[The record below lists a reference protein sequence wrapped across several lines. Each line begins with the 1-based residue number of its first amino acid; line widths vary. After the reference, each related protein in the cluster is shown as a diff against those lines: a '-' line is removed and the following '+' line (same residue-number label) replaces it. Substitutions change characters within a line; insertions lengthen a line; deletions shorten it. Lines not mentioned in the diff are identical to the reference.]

1 MQITFMKR
9 LKHLVSLLIQNW
21 SVNKKIS
28 HYLNIDNNF
37 SYSKAKF
44 KVGDEVLIK
53 TRQIRRI
60 NTVDGFFK
68 HGIILEVVLSP
79 KLRGDSV
86 DEWYYRVEYDPLEG
100 RSLGN
105 HKYTDYFNETELDLS
120 IQEKRDRRLKE
131 LGI

>member
-53 TRQIRRI
+53 SSDP
-60 NTVDGFFK
+60 NGFRLGPKFK
-68 HGIILEVVLSP
+68 RGIILEVTLSP
-79 KLRGDSV
+79 KLRGDCE
-86 DEWYYRVEYDPLEG
+86 DEFYYRVEYNPLEG
-100 RSLGN
+100 RSSGN
-105 HKYTDYFNETELDLS
+105 HKYTEYFNETMLDYPLWK
-120 IQEKRDRRLKE
+120 KREDRLNE

>member
-1 MQITFMKR
+1 LPSLSIEVN
-9 LKHLVSLLIQNW
+9 LK
-21 SVNKKIS
+21 
-28 HYLNIDNNF
+28 
-37 SYSKAKF
+37 YSKAKF
-44 KVGDEVLIK
+44 RVGDEVLIK

-105 HKYTDYFNETELDLS
+105 HKYTDYFNETELDYTL
-120 IQEKRDRRLKE
+120 QKKREDKLNE

>member
-1 MQITFMKR
+1 M
-9 LKHLVSLLIQNW
+9 VSLLIQNW

-53 TRQIRRI
+53 SSDP
-60 NTVDGFFK
+60 NGFRLGPKFK
-68 HGIILEVVLSP
+68 KGIILEVGLSP
-79 KLRGDSV
+79 KLRGDSE
-86 DEWYYRVEYDPLEG
+86 DEFYYKVQYNPLEH
-100 RSLGN
+100 LN
-105 HKYTDYFNETELDLS
+105 DLYHFLQDHKYTEYINENMLDYPLWK
-120 IQEKRDRRLKE
+120 KREDKLKE

>member
-53 TRQIRRI
+53 SSDP
-60 NTVDGFFK
+60 NGFRLGPKFK
-68 HGIILEVVLSP
+68 SGIILEVTLSP
-79 KLRGDSV
+79 KLRGDSD
-86 DEWYYRVEYDPLEG
+86 DEFYYRVEYNPLEG
-100 RSLGN
+100 RSIGN
-105 HKYTDYFNETELDLS
+105 HKYTEYFNETMLDYPLWK
-120 IQEKRDRRLKE
+120 KRDNKLKE

>member
-1 MQITFMKR
+1 MQITFMKK

-28 HYLNIDNNF
+28 HYLNTENNF

-53 TRQIRRI
+53 SSDP
-60 NTVDGFFK
+60 NGFRLGPKFK
-68 HGIILEVVLSP
+68 KGIILEVGLSP
-79 KLRGDSV
+79 KLRGDSD
-86 DEWYYRVEYDPLEG
+86 DEFYYRVEYNPLEG
-100 RSLGN
+100 RSIGN
-105 HKYTDYFNETELDLS
+105 HKYTEYFNETMLGYPLWK
-120 IQEKRDRRLKE
+120 KREDKLKE

>member
-1 MQITFMKR
+1 MILIKEILNLLKIKKPKIWR
-9 LKHLVSLLIQNW
+9 LSSIEVSF
-21 SVNKKIS
+21 K
-28 HYLNIDNNF
+28 
-37 SYSKAKF
+37 YSKAKF

-53 TRQIRRI
+53 TRI

-100 RSLGN
+100 RSSEN
-105 HKYTDYFNETELDLS
+105 HKYTDYFNESELDYTL
-120 IQEKRDRRLKE
+120 QTKRDNKLRE